1 MPAAEF
7 VQFPVTPSGTTGANE
22 RCWAMLPVAPVLHAG
37 EKFLA
42 FTTEGIYVFGCPAT
56 SDPDHPGKRAYFFDD
71 EFSSPPLVELKSCF
85 RLTGEISCADIK
97 KCAVE
102 GGWLAP
108 VLVLETPETSRRFA
122 LPRNAWK
129 TAAKVM
135 RIINGET
142 GKELRRYARPAGI
155 ILLFTGLLCA
165 AAPGMSL
172 IISLLLIVSG
182 SVLLFLAAINSSD
195 HGDILMEKSGML

>member
-1 MPAAEF
+1 
-7 VQFPVTPSGTTGANE
+7 
-22 RCWAMLPVAPVLHAG
+22 MLPVAPVLHTG

-56 SDPDHPGKRAYFFDD
+56 SDPDHPGKKAYFFDD
-71 EFSSPPLVELKSCF
+71 EFSSPPLMELKSCF
-85 RLTGEISCADIK
+85 RLTGEISSYDLQ

-102 GGWLAP
+102 GGRLAP
-108 VLVLETPETSRRFA
+108 VLVLETSETSRRFA
-122 LPRNAWK
+122 LPRSARK

-142 GKELRRYARPAGI
+142 GQELLFYARPAGI

-165 AAPGMSL
+165 AAPEMSL
-172 IISLLLIVSG
+172 FISLLLIVSG
-182 SVLLFLAAINSSD
+182 SVLLVLAAINSSNHD
-195 HGDILMEKSGML
+195 DIITEKSGML